1 MTRNENHSVTAAEQ
15 PFLEGWRV
23 FRQNKAALSGLIILG
38 FILLITAVGPS
49 LYGVDP
55 YSMIASPLIP
65 PLTNPNLPLGTD
77 FLGRDVVA
85 GLINGGRVT
94 ILIGCCAA
102 SITVIIGL
110 LVGAF
115 AGFYGKTVDDVL
127 MRVTEFFQVLPA
139 LLFAMALVTL
149 FSPSVYTII
158 VAIGLVV
165 WPQTARLA
173 RAEFMQLRNLE
184 YVASAKVIG
193 SSNTRIIWRVILP
206 NAMPPLIVSA
216 TLAIGVSI
224 LFESGL
230 SFLGLGDANVMSW
243 GLMIGQNRP
252 YLLDGWWTV
261 TFPGFA
267 IFLTVLS
274 VSLIGDGLN
283 DALNPKL
290 RER

>member
-1 MTRNENHSVTAAEQ
+1 
-15 PFLEGWRV
+15 
-23 FRQNKAALSGLIILG
+23 
-38 FILLITAVGPS
+38 
-49 LYGVDP
+49 
-55 YSMIASPLIP
+55 
-65 PLTNPNLPLGTD
+65 
-77 FLGRDVVA
+77 DVVA

-274 VSLIGDGLN
+274 VSLICDGLN

-290 RER
+290 R